1 MKLSLRWVKQY
12 ITLEYGPEE
21 IAEMLTT
28 IGLEVEGWEK
38 IESVKGGLAGV
49 VVGHV
54 LTCEKHPDAD
64 KLSLT
69 TVNVGEEN
77 PLQIVCGAPNVAAGQ
92 KVLVATIGTT
102 LYDKEDQPWKIK
114 KGKIRG
120 AESEGMICALDEL
133 GLGEDHSGI
142 MILDPDAVPG
152 TSAKEYLK
160 LQEDIVFEIGLTPN
174 RSDATSH
181 LGVAR
186 DLYAYLTV
194 NKNYNGKIHLPDTS
208 DFVTEKVRKNI
219 KVEVLHKEACPR
231 YAGIT
236 IEGVTIGESPD
247 LIKQY
252 LLAIGVKPINN
263 IVDITNYVLHETGQ
277 PLHAFDADKIK
288 ENKIL
293 VDCLE
298 EGTPFVALDG
308 SEKKLS
314 GSDLMICDGTR
325 NPMCMAGVYGGL
337 ESGVSKETVNIF
349 LESAYFHPK
358 YVRNSSTKHIL
369 RTDAAKIFEKGADPN
384 MVITALKR
392 AAGLIRKYANG
403 SVSSELVDIYPKP
416 MEGHDIKL
424 RYQKVNDVIGIHISK
439 EKIHQILSGMD
450 MKIKPLDEG
459 SILVNPGTNK
469 HDVIREIDLIEE
481 ILRIY
486 GLNNI
491 PFHDDIKSTI
501 SYSDKPNKNEIKEII
516 ANYLSANKFHEMMG
530 LSLMESKQ
538 IEHFSGTNP
547 ETFVFI
553 NNTSNVHLDIMRPDM
568 MLSGL
573 LSVAYNLNRQQN
585 NIKLFEHGKS
595 YQKSNDGFL
604 ENECISLFLSG
615 KKQEE
620 TWISDD
626 KKEVSFYD
634 VKHAAVSVLKRLG
647 IKSWQEDEVEESSG
661 LNYGLVYHRGG
672 NPLVY
677 FGMIS
682 KNISKK
688 AGIRQDVY
696 YARFDLI
703 NIVASLHNVRTTV
716 KEISKFPSTR
726 RDLAIIVDQKVA
738 FKEIVGL
745 SAKVDKK
752 ILQEV
757 RLFDVFKD
765 PVKVGENKKSY
776 AVSFHF
782 ENTEKT
788 MSDQEIDG
796 IMQKIISALENNL
809 GANIRK

>member
-1 MKLSLRWVKQY
+1 MKLSLFWVKQY
-12 ITLEYGPEE
+12 LTLEYGPDE

-38 IESVKGGLAGV
+38 IEAVKGGLAGV

-69 TVNVGEEN
+69 TVDVGEEN

-102 LYDKEDQPWKIK
+102 LYDKENNPWKIK

-120 AESEGMICALDEL
+120 ADSEGMICAADEL
-133 GLGEDHSGI
+133 GLGDDHSGI
-142 MILDPDAVPG
+142 MVLQDEAVVG
-152 TSAKEYLK
+152 TPAKEYLK
-160 LQEDIVFEIGLTPN
+160 LREDIVFEIGLTPN

-194 NKNYNGKIHLPDTS
+194 NKNYNGKINLPDTS

-231 YAGIT
+231 YAGVT
-236 IEGVTIGESPD
+236 IEGVTIGESPEW
-247 LIKQY
+247 IKQS
-252 LLAIGVKPINN
+252 LMTIGVKPINN
-263 IVDITNYVLHETGQ
+263 IVDITNYVLHELGQ
-277 PLHAFDADKIK
+277 PLHAFDADKIR

-293 VDCLE
+293 VDCLD

-308 SEKKLS
+308 SEKKLLAN
-314 GSDLMICDGTR
+314 DLMICDGTKS
-325 NPMCMAGVYGGL
+325 PMCMAGVYGGL

-358 YVRNSSTKHIL
+358 FVRNSSTKHIL

-392 AAGLIRKYANG
+392 AAGLIRRYAGG
-403 SVSSELVDIYPKP
+403 SISSELVDIYPRP
-416 MEGHDIKL
+416 LEGHDIKL
-424 RYQKVNDVIGIHISK
+424 RYQKVNDVIGIPISK
-439 EKIHQILSGMD
+439 EKIHHILSGMN
-450 MKIKPLDEG
+450 MKIKPLDEV

-501 SYSDKPNKNEIKEII
+501 SYSEKPNKNEVKEVI
-516 ANYLSANKFHEMMG
+516 ANYLAANKFHEMMG

-538 IEHFSGTNP
+538 MESCAGITP
-547 ETFVFI
+547 ESFVYI

-568 MLSGL
+568 MVSGL
-573 LSVAYNLNRQQN
+573 LSVSYNLNRQQN

-595 YQKSNDGFL
+595 YKKSDGGFV
-604 ENECISLFLSG
+604 ESECISVFLSG

-634 VKHAAVSVLKRLG
+634 AKHVAVSVLKRLG
-647 IKSWQEDEVEESSG
+647 ITSWQEDETEESTG
-661 LNYGLVYHRGG
+661 LHYGLVYHRGG
-672 NPLVY
+672 VPLVY
-677 FGMIS
+677 FGLIS
-682 KNISKK
+682 KNLTKK
-688 AGIRQDVY
+688 AGIKQEVY
-696 YARFDLI
+696 YIQFDLV
-703 NIVASLHNVRTTV
+703 NILTSLSNVRTTV

-726 RDLAIIVDQKVA
+726 RDLAMIVDQKVT

-745 SAKVDKK
+745 SAKADKK

-765 PVKVGENKKSY
+765 AVKVGENKKSY
-776 AVSFHF
+776 AVSFHL

-788 MSDQEIDG
+788 MSDQEIDS